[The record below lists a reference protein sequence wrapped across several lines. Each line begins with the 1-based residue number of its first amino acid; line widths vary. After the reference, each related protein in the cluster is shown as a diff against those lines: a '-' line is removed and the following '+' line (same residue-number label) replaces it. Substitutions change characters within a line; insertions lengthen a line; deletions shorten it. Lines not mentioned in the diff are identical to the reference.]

1 MMLGSLFAGC
11 DETPGETV
19 LYQGRTYKVYRGMG
33 SLGAMA
39 LGSKDR
45 YGQGAVE
52 DLGKLVPEGIEG
64 QVPYRGPLSTTIFQM
79 VGGIRAGMGYV
90 GAKTLSEMVDKAEF
104 IQITSASLKE
114 SHPHDIMITK
124 EAPNYQVS
132 R

>member
-1 MMLGSLFAGC
+1 
-11 DETPGETV
+11 
-19 LYQGRTYKVYRGMG
+19 MG

-52 DLGKLVPEGIEG
+52 DFGKLVPEGIEG

-79 VGGIRAGMGYV
+79 VGGLRAGMGYT
-90 GAKTLSEMVDKAEF
+90 GASTLSELIEKAHF

-124 EAPNYQVS
+124 EAPNYQAN